1 MSLLEAFWVGLGFPF
16 VLEPGAWGGWAGI
29 SHHSMGT
36 ETAYHGDSGHFLVKC
51 ARCLSTKTYQ
61 ISQARGQMSL
71 KTLRKSR
78 ACKWAEK

>member
-36 ETAYHGDSGHFLVKC
+36 ETSPQPTMGTRGTFW
-51 ARCLSTKTYQ
+51 LSVL
-61 ISQARGQMSL
+61 GV
-71 KTLRKSR
+71 
-78 ACKWAEK
+78 